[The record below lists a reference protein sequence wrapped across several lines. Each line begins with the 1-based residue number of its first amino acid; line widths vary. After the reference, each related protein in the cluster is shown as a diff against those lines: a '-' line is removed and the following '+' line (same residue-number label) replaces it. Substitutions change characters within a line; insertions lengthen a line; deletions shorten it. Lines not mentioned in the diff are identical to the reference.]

1 MLFKSLIFNVM
12 KKAFFFAPFLHFCF
26 LRAGWLVFLLIAFL
40 PAYAQVGSPRN
51 DWVVGVNA
59 GVQMNKVLFQPN
71 IRQTYLTAPTIG
83 LTARYTSEK
92 YFSMIC
98 AIQVELNYAR
108 LGWKEDIYSSQSV
121 KLADT
126 YERRI
131 DYLQLPILANL
142 GFGREQRGV
151 KGFLLAGPQLGYA
164 LQEKELRSSTWTT
177 RVLSGTT
184 VPDRA
189 NNVFAQY
196 DKPIEHRFDYGICA
210 GLGMEVAT
218 KVGRFVLDAR
228 YYYGLADLFGNS
240 KRDPFSRSPH
250 NTISAKVSYLLDVKR
265 KK

>member
-1 MLFKSLIFNVM
+1 M
-12 KKAFFFAPFLHFCF
+12 KKAFFFAPFLQFYS
-26 LRAGWLVFLLIAFL
+26 LRAGWLVLLLIALL
-40 PAYAQVGSPRN
+40 PTYAQVGSPRN

-126 YERRI
+126 YERHI

-164 LQEKELRSSTWTT
+164 LKEKELRSSTWTT

-189 NNVFAQY
+189 NNPSNIISTTGFVPDWAWKWLPQW
-196 DKPIEHRFDYGICA
+196 DVSCWMPATTTDWPTCLATPNATLSVAHPTIPSRQRFLIYS
-210 GLGMEVAT
+210 T
-218 KVGRFVLDAR
+218 
-228 YYYGLADLFGNS
+228 
-240 KRDPFSRSPH
+240 
-250 NTISAKVSYLLDVKR
+250 
-265 KK
+265 